1 MHTLPPA
8 FGARL
13 DSAGEACYRRE
24 LQLPSYLGCVV
35 LCSPSSY
42 GNAME
47 LSETLARIR
56 QEYTRAA
63 LEEEH
68 LPLDPLLLLEQW
80 LQEAIAADVPEPTA
94 MVLATATPDGCPSA
108 RVMLL
113 KGLEEGALVFYT
125 NYESRKAAELAA
137 NPRAA
142 AVLFWAPLERQVR
155 VEGSVERLSAEQS
168 AQYFATRPQGGSA
181 WGMGVAAESD
191 NSEPSIPGG
200 ALPRA
205 CAALRGHARA
215 LSAVL
220 GVATGSFRRR

>member
-1 MHTLPPA
+1 
-8 FGARL
+8 
-13 DSAGEACYRRE
+13 
-24 LQLPSYLGCVV
+24 
-35 LCSPSSY
+35 
-42 GNAME
+42 ME

-108 RVMLL
+108 RVVLL
-113 KGLEEGALVFYT
+113 KGLQEGALVFYT

-168 AQYFATRPQGGSA
+168 AQYFATRPREAQLGAWVSPQSRTIPNRAYLEERFRELAQRYEGMPVPCPPFWGGYRLVPETIEFWQGRPNRLHDRIRYRRQPQG
-181 WGMGVAAESD
+181 W
-191 NSEPSIPGG
+191 
-200 ALPRA
+200 
-205 CAALRGHARA
+205 LRERLAP
-215 LSAVL
+215 
-220 GVATGSFRRR
+220 